1 MGAVRY
7 RSTFYSTEGTS
18 YQIDIYD
25 ADSSVGSP
33 TTFNTYG
40 EGFSLSYKGV
50 DKDIHAPVIASSVEF
65 YMAIEDAAAQTL
77 LNDILTAQEKRFF
90 LQIYKGGSFY
100 WGGVILQDLGSVIDE
115 SLPSQVNLQA
125 VDGIGYLKNFNY
137 GDVNITEDT
146 LFPTAV
152 FSNAGYKTCIEHLA
166 NIFEGLLVIFT
177 DSPYPS
183 LTNILSTAVNFYEDN
198 MYSGSPATSLDPL
211 AQTKI
216 NHQAFIELPEN
227 ENEYQK
233 AVTYYQVLEQICLIF
248 NARFYFA
255 DGKWNLININQNSNA
270 SYNRRFYTYSGV
282 DTSPLLTYTSTE
294 SFSPN
299 ITIDQSNYSILAQPS
314 RTFYPNLVNA
324 QRNFNKLGSQN
335 LLPVQANFKGIN
347 DYWDGTLDID
357 SSSGNAFELKGSGQ
371 IFLNIT
377 GNTLALLNVVWK
389 LEARLY
395 FNDGAGG
402 YKYLKAEPTAPDE
415 FTWSSTPANFYI
427 YTNVFNILPNDGFD
441 GFVFFSFD
449 IETPKISP
457 IGTSDFDIKTM
468 YFKLENVGLVG
479 GNNLTYVDPTLWG
492 FTSGDGDY
500 SLYNIELL
508 YTRFGNVQPS
518 PIETEYYAFNPDS
531 QDNTEFLEIEESLIG
546 DDTSAF
552 ANGKLKIINTSGN
565 DVNSSS
571 WKVDG
576 TGTANTILNLELTEV
591 IQNRL
596 KATPKLNTQII
607 GDINFNNIITY
618 DSSKWMF
625 LGGNLSAGSDNWNVQ
640 FFEMNPAT
648 TSITIVDKDNVYQP
662 PVKGLLEGN
671 LKTINAQLSSLVGQG
686 IQYKATTTNNTK
698 TETYVNGAANH
709 RTMLNNNSIVNFKAY
724 AVGVITTGSDKGDV
738 IALEQFGCIKNIDKT
753 CSIVGTTSE
762 TKKADSGISG
772 SVSLSVEPDTTN
784 QTIKVSVV
792 GEASESVEWK
802 ININLAEVS
811 FLDTYDF
818 IFEDG
823 NNVITEASDDLV
835 TELNIN

>member
-65 YMAIEDAAAQTL
+65 YMAVEDAAAQTL

-125 VDGIGYLKNFNY
+125 VDGIGYLKNFSY

-152 FSNAGYKTCIEHLA
+152 FSNAGYKTCIQHLA

-216 NHQAFIELPEN
+216 NHKAFIELPDN

-233 AVTYYQVLEQICLIF
+233 AITYYQVLEQICLIF

-255 DGKWNLININQNSNA
+255 DGKWNLININQNENA
-270 SYNRRFYTYSGV
+270 SYNRRLYTYSGV

-294 SFSPN
+294 SFNQN
-299 ITIDQSNYSILAQPS
+299 ITIDQDNYSILAQPS

-324 QRNFNKLGSQN
+324 QRNFNKANSQN
-335 LLPVQANFKGIN
+335 LLPVRADFKGTN
-347 DYWDGTLDID
+347 DYWDGTLDIQ
-357 SSSGNAFELKGSGQ
+357 SSAGNAFILKGTGQ
-371 IFLNIT
+371 ILVTFT
-377 GNTLALLNVVWK
+377 ESQLALLNVMWRLK
-389 LEARLY
+389 AQLY
-395 FNDGAGG
+395 FQGADGI
-402 YKYLKAEPTAPDE
+402 KYLKSEPT
-415 FTWSSTPANFYI
+415 TPNQFSWNSNPSHFYI
-427 YTNVFNILPNDGFD
+427 DSDMFNITPGDGFN
-441 GFVFFSFD
+441 GLVFFSFD
-449 IETPKISP
+449 IETPKTSP
-457 IGTSDFDIKTM
+457 LGGSDFAISSL
-468 YFKLENVGLVG
+468 YFNLHNTFFIGA
-479 GNNLTYVDPTLWG
+479 NNLTYVNPSLYGYDDITA
-492 FTSGDGDY
+492 DY
-500 SLYNIELL
+500 KLYNIELL
-508 YTRFGNVQPS
+508 HTIYGVVQPE
-518 PIETEYYAFNPDS
+518 PIESEYYAFNPES

-546 DDTSAF
+546 DDASDF
-552 ANGKLKIINTSGN
+552 GSGKLKIINTSGSLV
-565 DVNSSS
+565 DSSS
-571 WKVDG
+571 WKVDA
-576 TGTANTILNLELTEV
+576 TGTADKILNLQLTEV
-591 IQNRL
+591 MQNRL
-596 KATPKLNTQII
+596 KATPKLNCQII
-607 GDINFNNIITY
+607 GNINFNNTITY

-625 LGGNLSAGSDNWNVQ
+625 LGANLSAGSDNWNAQ
-640 FFEMNPAT
+640 FFELDISSAT
-648 TSITIVDKDNVYQP
+648 IGIVEKENLFQPSIKGITE
-662 PVKGLLEGN
+662 GLLKSTTTQ
-671 LKTINAQLSSLVGQG
+671 LKSLAGQG

-698 TETYVNGAANH
+698 TETYVNGSSSQ

-724 AVGVITTGSDKGDV
+724 AVGVITTGSNKGDV

-762 TKKADSGISG
+762 TKKADSGVSG
-772 SVSLSVEPDTTN
+772 SVSLSVEPDSTN
-784 QTIKVSVV
+784 QAIKVSVV